1 MLNSIQALRTLAAWL
16 VVFHHYLQ
24 IVQNNQLTGP
34 LPTALHLYGNIGVDL
49 FFIISGFVIYL
60 SAFEKNITPT
70 TFAMH
75 RLSRIVPAYWL
86 FTLISSEILLTAP
99 TFIPLTQFEPIF
111 LLKSLFFIPA
121 QNPSGIGL
129 FPLLTVGWTLNYEM
143 IFYTVFLLCLFLPKS
158 FRLPGLFIG
167 IIVLQNFSTKLGS
180 NFKFYE
186 NKIIY
191 EFLIGIAIAL
201 AYKIGLIQR
210 LNSLAAVALT
220 ITAGWMLV
228 HFGPV
233 THNPWTFGI
242 ACALIVIAAIS
253 KEKLFDKLGWI
264 TKLGDW
270 SYSTYLCHVLI
281 MCCWM
286 AIQIRFNLD
295 ETLTFSLII
304 VSILAVSWASFTF
317 IERPISRFVK
327 STSKKTVQKPITP

>member
-24 IVQNNQLTGP
+24 IVQNNKLTGP
-34 LPTALHLYGNIGVDL
+34 LPTTLHLYGNIGVDL

-60 SAFEKNITPT
+60 SAFEKNVTPS

-75 RLSRIVPAYWL
+75 RLARIVPAYWL
-86 FTLISSEILLTAP
+86 FTLISFGILLAAP
-99 TFIPLTQFEPIF
+99 TFIPLTQLEPLF

-158 FRLPGLFIG
+158 FRLPALFIG
-167 IIVLQNFSTKLGS
+167 IIILQNFSAKLGS

-191 EFLIGIAIAL
+191 EFLIGITIAL
-201 AYKIGLIQR
+201 AYQIGLIQR

-253 KEKLFDKLGWI
+253 REKLFDTLGWL

-286 AIQIRFNLD
+286 AIQKRFNLD

-304 VSILAVSWASFTF
+304 VSILVVSWASFTF

-327 STSKKTVQKPITP
+327 SPSRKTAQKPITP